1 MKLDDLR
8 SIDQLRDFLEG
19 TQDVAF
25 AVLTGKDERYRWMQQ
40 TLIKFRYRRL
50 SKADKG
56 IVIRYLM
63 KMSGYSRQQATRL
76 IGQYIDCGQLR
87 RRQCT
92 VRGFHRRYTD
102 EDVAL
107 LVEVDGLHDTPN
119 GLAVKKL
126 CERAWRVHGDLR
138 YRRLAQISVSH
149 IYNLRKSKGYM
160 SRRRTHAKT
169 RAHKVRIGERRKPQP
184 KGHPGYLRVDTVH
197 QGDWDGHK
205 GVYHINAVDQVT
217 QFEAVVSVQQI
228 SERYLIPAL
237 QQLFDILP
245 FEVLGFHS
253 DNGCEYVNYR
263 VAELLE
269 KLRIEFTKSRARHS
283 NDNAL
288 VECKNGHV
296 LRKLLGHAHIPRQC
310 AAELN
315 EFHQR
320 HLNRYVNYH
329 RPCLFAQVEMDERGR
344 QQRRYRYEDV
354 HTPYEK
360 LKSLPDAEQYL
371 KVGVT
376 FEKLDAFAVR
386 YSDNEAADRLRAAR
400 RKLFYSIDELQ
411 RTQA

>member
-19 TQDVAF
+19 TQDVVF

-40 TLIKFRYRRL
+40 TLIKFRYRHL

-92 VRGFHRRYTD
+92 VRGFQRRYTD

-107 LVEVDGLHDTPN
+107 LVEVDCLHDTAN

-160 SRRRTHAKT
+160 SRRRAHVKT

-217 QFEAVVSVQQI
+217 QFEAVVSVEQI
-228 SERYLIPAL
+228 SERYLIPAPL
-237 QQLFDILP
+237 IHLHL
-245 FEVLGFHS
+245 
-253 DNGCEYVNYR
+253 
-263 VAELLE
+263 
-269 KLRIEFTKSRARHS
+269 
-283 NDNAL
+283 
-288 VECKNGHV
+288 CKQTRSV
-296 LRKLLGHAHIPRQC
+296 IIHIPVQMPLM
-310 AAELN
+310 ELVQLRRTLPRN
-315 EFHQR
+315 MCVSEQLPHHMPFLHSTSALSLLCR
-320 HLNRYVNYH
+320 VRDLVNSM
-329 RPCLFAQVEMDERGR
+329 RSF
-344 QQRRYRYEDV
+344 
-354 HTPYEK
+354 
-360 LKSLPDAEQYL
+360 SSS
-371 KVGVT
+371 
-376 FEKLDAFAVR
+376 
-386 YSDNEAADRLRAAR
+386 SDTR
-400 RKLFYSIDELQ
+400 
-411 RTQA
+411 

>member
-8 SIDQLRDFLEG
+8 SIDPLRDFLEG

-138 YRRLAQISVSH
+138 YCRLAQISVSH

-184 KGHPGYLRVDTVH
+184 KGHPGYLRVDT
-197 QGDWDGHK
+197 
-205 GVYHINAVDQVT
+205 
-217 QFEAVVSVQQI
+217 VQQI

-371 KVGVT
+371 KAGVT
-376 FEKLDAFAVR
+376 FAKLDAFATR
-386 YSDNEAADRLRAAR
+386 YSDNEAADRLREAR
-400 RKLFYSIDELQ
+400 KKLFYSIDELQ
-411 RTQA
+411 WTQA

>member
-19 TQDVAF
+19 TQAVAF
-25 AVLTGKDERYRWMQQ
+25 TVVTNKDERYQWMQR
-40 TLIKFRYRRL
+40 TLIRFGYRQL

-56 IVIRYLM
+56 IVIRYLI
-63 KMSGYSRQQATRL
+63 KISGYSRQQVSRL
-76 IGQYIDCGQLR
+76 IGQYVHCGRLR
-87 RRQCT
+87 RRQRT
-92 VRGFHRRYTD
+92 VRGFQRRYTD

-107 LVEVDGLHDTPN
+107 LVEVDRLHGTAN

-126 CERAWRVHGDLR
+126 FERAWRVHGDQR
-138 YRRLAQISVSH
+138 YRRLAGISVSH
-149 IYNLRKSKGYM
+149 IYNLRKSKGYK
-160 SRRRTHAKT
+160 SRRTAHLKT

-197 QGDWDGHK
+197 QGDWDGYK

-217 QFEAVVSVQQI
+217 QFEAVVSVERI
-228 SERYLIPAL
+228 SELYLIPAL
-237 QQLFDILP
+237 QQVFDTLP

-253 DNGCEYVNYR
+253 DNGSEYVNYR

-288 VECKNGHV
+288 VECKNAHV

-310 AAELN
+310 AEELN

-329 RPCLFAQVEMDERGR
+329 RPCLFAQVQTDERGR

-371 KVGVT
+371 KAGVT
-376 FEKLDAFAVR
+376 FAKLDAFATR
-386 YSDNEAADRLRAAR
+386 YSDNEAADRLREAR
-400 RKLFYSIDELQ
+400 KKLFYSIDELQ